1 MRRRQFLAL
10 VGTGLAAGTAGCAGI
25 GGNSDNQTNTT
36 TETTTESSPDT
47 GAMTT
52 EATET
57 TTTTARASLPATM
70 NDETTNQT
78 TGQRMATVTGTTGGG
93 GDGSNG
99 GGGGVSGQVTK
110 IPDGLKVTKQWF
122 YRKQFSTGVRG
133 IIKNVSGSPFEYVEI
148 RAAFYNAQGE
158 RIGVGIDHITDLA
171 PGEKWPFEVSYD
183 GSREPSRIVRYT
195 LVVDTSP
202 V

>member
-10 VGTGLAAGTAGCAGI
+10 AGTGVAMTTAGCAGI
-25 GGNSDNQTNTT
+25 GGDGDSQTETETATNP
-36 TETTTESSPDT
+36 ETTTS
-47 GAMTT
+47 AMTT
-52 EATET
+52 DATET
-57 TTTTARASLPATM
+57 TTTTARTTPAATM
-70 NDETTNQT
+70 NGETTT
-78 TGQRMATVTGTTGGG
+78 DRRMGTVTGTA
-93 GDGSNG
+93 GDGDTSNSAG
-99 GGGGVSGQVTK
+99 TVSGQVTK